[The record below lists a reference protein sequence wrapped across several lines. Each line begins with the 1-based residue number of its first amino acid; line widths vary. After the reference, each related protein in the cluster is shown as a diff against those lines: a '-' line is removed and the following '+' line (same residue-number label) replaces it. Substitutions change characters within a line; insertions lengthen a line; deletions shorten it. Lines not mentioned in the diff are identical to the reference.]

1 MDFAVQDA
9 EYLYNGCTVA
19 ACAHDYGVFATASL
33 PMDTIVARAPGLAT
47 GMIGASVVEILCHI
61 MAQASARDDDGARA
75 RALVRRCWSCCHNIS
90 SEHGIGESKFSSIF
104 DARSPE
110 DRELLR
116 AAGIASARDLDIL
129 AVKLA
134 HNGFTEGIFP
144 HATRFNHSCRP
155 NCSFAISEASAEL
168 TVTCLAEVTAG
179 EELTI
184 NYLPEDNH
192 VCPTDQRRAILAAR
206 YAFHC
211 LCNRC
216 HRPSQAV
223 QVRAAERR
231 LEAMCCPRHSKEG
244 GGACPGLIYP
254 LDEHEQ
260 GPEDERREGYT
271 HCDTCGASTAGDHT
285 WRDLDTRVARLHAD
299 LVLALRMQPPSTGDE
314 GDWKLLQRLRDLY
327 TRARAVLCAD
337 HWLMYRLHERI
348 ASTAQ
353 EQALALRQGDP
364 SEFRQRVA
372 WFAEH
377 ANGQLQCAMA
387 LVPLRI
393 HLSAHLHEQAAESLA
408 ALLAVLDDRATDLT
422 SAQGS
427 HTAPHSTSND
437 PRKRARIETSE
448 AQVASLQ
455 SLAADAVR
463 KRMRQYQQEAAR
475 AHIALAR

>member
-1 MDFAVQDA
+1 
-9 EYLYNGCTVA
+9 
-19 ACAHDYGVFATASL
+19 
-33 PMDTIVARAPGLAT
+33 
-47 GMIGASVVEILCHI
+47 
-61 MAQASARDDDGARA
+61 
-75 RALVRRCWSCCHNIS
+75 
-90 SEHGIGESKFSSIF
+90 
-104 DARSPE
+104 
-110 DRELLR
+110 
-116 AAGIASARDLDIL
+116 
-129 AVKLA
+129 
-134 HNGFTEGIFP
+134 
-144 HATRFNHSCRP
+144 
-155 NCSFAISEASAEL
+155 
-168 TVTCLAEVTAG
+168 
-179 EELTI
+179 
-184 NYLPEDNH
+184 
-192 VCPTDQRRAILAAR
+192 
-206 YAFHC
+206 
-211 LCNRC
+211 
-216 HRPSQAV
+216 
-223 QVRAAERR
+223 
-231 LEAMCCPRHSKEG
+231 MCCPRHSKEG

-475 AHIALAR
+475 AHIALARWASLHDTLHVTWPTTAELYGVLEIAFRESPALISYLACLDFLSHIWSVTDFTYKVGVNLACNGSKKKKKTKKKVKMKNMRNMRIKDKVKVRVRVRVRMMRPSELVHF